1 MKRWFNDLP
10 RLVQAIL
17 LLIPV
22 VNWVVEVLVRWSNF
36 AEKKGIFSFLIA
48 IIVTIWG
55 LVFGWVDF
63 VWVLLF
69 KHLLFAR

>member
-17 LLIPV
+17 LLIPG

-63 VWVLLF
+63 V
-69 KHLLFAR
+69 

>member
-17 LLIPV
+17 LLIPG